1 MQTSV
6 VLLSVRQVVILISA
20 MILLSTESNIVNA
33 TDDFRIKIERKHSNE
48 ECTSG
53 YLAVNGEVIA
63 YTLELPWQNNE
74 PLISSIPPGTYSA
87 HLRYD
92 KSDKWRLQLD
102 NVPGRDGIQLHIGN
116 YTGEIEGCILVGN
129 GISDDLCT
137 LNGSADAYAKLKN
150 AFYGTPDPNST
161 PNKNISIEIVR

>member
-6 VLLSVRQVVILISA
+6 VSCSARRVFMLI
-20 MILLSTESNIVNA
+20 MILLATEPCVANA
-33 TDDFRIKIERKHSNE
+33 ADDFRIKIERKYSSE
-48 ECTSG
+48 KCTSG

-63 YTLELPWQNNE
+63 YTLELPWSNNE

-92 KSDKWRLQLD
+92 KKDKWRLQLND
-102 NVPGRDGIQLHIGN
+102 VPGRGGVQIHIGN
-116 YTGEIEGCILVGN
+116 YTSEIEGCILVGD

-137 LNGSADAYAKLKN
+137 LNGSASAYAKLKQ
-150 AFYGTPDPNST
+150 AFYGTPNPIST
-161 PNKNISIEIVR
+161 PNKSISVEIVR